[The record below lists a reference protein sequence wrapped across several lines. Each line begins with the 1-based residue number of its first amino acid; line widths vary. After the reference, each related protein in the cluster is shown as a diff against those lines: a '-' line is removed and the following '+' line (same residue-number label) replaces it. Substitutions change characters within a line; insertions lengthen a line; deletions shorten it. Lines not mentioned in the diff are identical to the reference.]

1 MKHMMNSLKTQQD
14 YFVWLC
20 EKIKVD
26 KQGET
31 GRNSYWLLVR
41 DLSKI
46 HFRWTVHNDDNREAD
61 GRAIR
66 ERYMEAADLA
76 IDGFTIP
83 EVSVLEVL
91 YALAIRI
98 DFDMAELDN
107 SDNSVRW
114 FWMLIKNLELDTYT
128 DLHYA
133 EHQHSSRH
141 VYTIVNKWLDR
152 HFDKHGRGGLFPL
165 KHPKKD
171 QRRVEI
177 WYQKSAYLMENFF
190 DD

>member
-1 MKHMMNSLKTQQD
+1 MMNSPKIQQD
-14 YFVWLC
+14 YFIWLC

-26 KQGET
+26 KQGSS

-41 DLSKI
+41 DLSRI
-46 HFRWTVHNDDNREAD
+46 PFRWSIRNDDNREAD
-61 GRAIR
+61 GRALR
-66 ERYMEAADLA
+66 ERYMEATNMN
-76 IDGFTIP
+76 IEGFLIP
-83 EVSVLEVL
+83 DVSVLEVL
-91 YALAIRI
+91 YALSVRI

-114 FWMLIKNLELDTYT
+114 FWMLITNLELNKYT

-133 EHQHSSRH
+133 EHQHCSTH
-141 VYTIVNKWLDR
+141 VFNIVDKLLNR

-171 QRRVEI
+171 QRKVEI